1 MNEKDELAECL
12 DTPEVKKAGKELVD
26 AVSAH
31 LPSKACFGM
40 TPVEAFLLC
49 AEAINRMKERGEIA
63 TEKIEEFGKVVTKM
77 KVAEN
82 IAEAAEKPLT
92 NRRAA
97 VEHTKRKIADDKS

>member
-12 DTPEVKKAGKELVD
+12 DTPEVKKAGKDLVD

-49 AEAINRMKERGEIA
+49 AEVFTEMKTNNEIA
-63 TEKIEEFGKVVTKM
+63 TEKIEEFDKVVTKI
-77 KVAEN
+77 KVIEK
-82 IAEAAEKPLT
+82 IAEIAEKPLT

-97 VEHTKRKIADDKS
+97 VEHTKRKMADDKS